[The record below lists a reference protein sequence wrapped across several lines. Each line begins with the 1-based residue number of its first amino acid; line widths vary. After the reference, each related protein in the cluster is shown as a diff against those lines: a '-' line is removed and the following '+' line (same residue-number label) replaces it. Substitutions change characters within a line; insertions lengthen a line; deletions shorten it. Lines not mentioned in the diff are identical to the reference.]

1 MPKVTKLLSIR
12 TGMRT
17 PAALHQSPVLTRSYC
32 TGPVRELSYRI
43 LLPRPACGD
52 HVVCPRT
59 GASSAQETS
68 NESHSLR
75 QEWCGANSPRALPP
89 RPHRPIC
96 EGEGSFPSRASYIS
110 NSKVS
115 DPFAFFVSSLS
126 EARSVQ
132 KQITPPFLSP
142 CRSPH
147 LGEAQAWKRGERRRL
162 DR

>member
-1 MPKVTKLLSIR
+1 
-12 TGMRT
+12 MRT

-52 HVVCPRT
+52 LVVCPRT
-59 GASSAQETS
+59 GASRAQETS

-75 QEWCGANSPRALPP
+75 QEWCGADSPRELPP
-89 RPHRPIC
+89 RPHRAIC
-96 EGEGSFPSRASYIS
+96 EGDGSFPSRASYIS

-126 EARSVQ
+126 VKPGACRNRS
-132 KQITPPFLSP
+132 PLLSP

-147 LGEAQAWKRGERRRL
+147 LGEAQAWKRGERRSL